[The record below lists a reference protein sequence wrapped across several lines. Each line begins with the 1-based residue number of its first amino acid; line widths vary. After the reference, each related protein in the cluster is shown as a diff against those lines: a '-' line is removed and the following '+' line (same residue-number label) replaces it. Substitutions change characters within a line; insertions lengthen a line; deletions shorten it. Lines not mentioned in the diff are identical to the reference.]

1 MKVVKDVLSSSMMDE
16 TDEDL
21 MVIISMKDD
30 PEACNLAFSEFHRRF
45 KRFLF
50 GMAFKVTSNLPNSN
64 ELRDA
69 VFQNTLI
76 NVYKYSGSFS
86 VDGESDPEKI
96 KRRIHGWMVKIEK
109 RELIAL
115 LEDRQP
121 VIDPEELN
129 KNYENDC
136 EKSDDTNDQ
145 PTYNEEMVEE
155 ALKLLSERDQ
165 HIFMTYWLYYEQG
178 ERSQAKN
185 LPDEVL
191 EDLASK
197 YETTL
202 INIRK
207 IIERSKKK
215 VFAFL
220 KENYKT
226 DWR

>member
-1 MKVVKDVLSSSMMDE
+1 MKVVKDVHSSSMMNE

-50 GMAFKVTSNLPNSN
+50 GMAFKVTLKLPNSN
-64 ELRDA
+64 ELREA

-86 VDGESDPEKI
+86 AGGESDPEKI
-96 KRRIHGWMVKIEK
+96 KRRIHGWLVKIEK

-115 LEDRQP
+115 LEDKQP

-129 KNYENDC
+129 TKYENEC
-136 EKSDDTNDQ
+136 EKSDETNDQ
-145 PTYNEEMVEE
+145 PTYSEEIIEE

-165 HIFMTYWLYYEQG
+165 HIFMTYWLYYEHG
-178 ERSQAKN
+178 VRSQAKN
-185 LPDEVL
+185 LPDDVL

-202 INIRK
+202 ANIRK

-220 KENYKT
+220 KENFKT
-226 DWR
+226 DRR

>member
-1 MKVVKDVLSSSMMDE
+1 MNVVKDVHSSSMMNE

-30 PEACNLAFSEFHRRF
+30 PEACNLAFLEFHRRF

-50 GMAFKVTSNLPNSN
+50 GLAYNVTSKLPNSN

-86 VDGESDPEKI
+86 VNGETDPVKI
-96 KRRIHGWMVKIEK
+96 KRRIHGWLARIEK

-115 LEDRQP
+115 FEDKQP
-121 VIDPEELN
+121 VIDPDELN
-129 KNYENDC
+129 NNYENDH
-136 EKSDDTNDQ
+136 ESSDYTNDQ
-145 PTYNEEMVEE
+145 PTYVEQMVGE

-165 HIFMTYWLYYEQG
+165 HIFMTYWLYYEHGVQ
-178 ERSQAKN
+178 SQAKN
-185 LPDEVL
+185 LPDDVL
-191 EDLASK
+191 ADLAAK

-202 INIRK
+202 ANIRK

-215 VFAFL
+215 VFPFL
-220 KENYKT
+220 KENFKT
-226 DWR
+226 DRR

>member
-1 MKVVKDVLSSSMMDE
+1 MKVVKDVHSSSMMNE

-50 GMAFKVTSNLPNSN
+50 GMAYNVTSMLPNSN

-76 NVYKYSGSFS
+76 AVYKYSGSFS
-86 VDGESDPEKI
+86 TDGESEPEKI
-96 KRRIHGWMVKIEK
+96 KRRIHGWLVRIEK
-109 RELIAL
+109 HELMAL
-115 LEDRQP
+115 LEDKQP

-129 KNYENDC
+129 NIYENDC
-136 EKSDDTNDQ
+136 ENFNEINEQ
-145 PTYNEEMVEE
+145 PTYSEEIVEE

-165 HIFMTYWLYYEQG
+165 HVFMTYWLYYEKG

-185 LPDEVL
+185 LPDDVL

-202 INIRK
+202 PNIRK

>member
-1 MKVVKDVLSSSMMDE
+1 MEVFKDVHSSSMMNE

-50 GMAFKVTSNLPNSN
+50 GMAYNITFMLPNSN

-86 VDGESDPEKI
+86 VNGETDPEKI
-96 KRRIHGWMVKIEK
+96 KRRIHGWLVKIEK
-109 RELIAL
+109 RELMAL
-115 LEDRQP
+115 LEDNQP
-121 VIDPEELN
+121 VINPEELN
-129 KNYENDC
+129 NSYEC
-136 EKSDDTNDQ
+136 ENSDDTNDQ
-145 PTYNEEMVEE
+145 PTYSEEIVDK

-165 HIFMTYWLYYEQG
+165 HIFMTYWLYYEHG
-178 ERSQAKN
+178 VRSQAKN
-185 LPDEVL
+185 LPDYVL
-191 EDLASK
+191 EGLASK

-202 INIRK
+202 ANIRK

-220 KENYKT
+220 KENFKT
-226 DWR
+226 DRR

>member
-1 MKVVKDVLSSSMMDE
+1 MKVVKDVHSLSMINE

-30 PEACNLAFSEFHRRF
+30 PEAANLAFSEFHRRF

-50 GMAFKVTSNLPNSN
+50 GMAYNITLMLPNSN
-64 ELRDA
+64 EMRDA

-86 VDGESDPEKI
+86 VDGEADPEKI
-96 KRRIHGWMVKIEK
+96 KRRIHGWLVKIEK
-109 RELIAL
+109 RELLAL
-115 LEDRQP
+115 LEDKQP
-121 VIDPEELN
+121 IIDPEELN
-129 KNYENDC
+129 NIYEINN
-136 EKSDDTNDQ
+136 ENSDDANDQ
-145 PTYNEEMVEE
+145 PTYSEEMVEE
-155 ALKLLSERDQ
+155 ALKLLSKRDQ
-165 HIFMTYWLYYEQG
+165 HIFMTYWLYYEHG
-178 ERSQAKN
+178 VGSQAKN
-185 LPDEVL
+185 LSDDVL

-202 INIRK
+202 ANIRK

-215 VFAFL
+215 VFPFL
-220 KENYKT
+220 KENFKS

>member
-1 MKVVKDVLSSSMMDE
+1 MEVFKDVNSSSMMNE

-30 PEACNLAFSEFHRRF
+30 PEACNLAFSEFHRRY

-50 GMAFKVTSNLPNSN
+50 GMAYNITLMLPNSN

-86 VDGESDPEKI
+86 VNGETDPEKI
-96 KRRIHGWMVKIEK
+96 KRRIHGWLVKIEK
-109 RELIAL
+109 RELMAL
-115 LEDRQP
+115 LEDKQP

-129 KNYENDC
+129 NGYESEN
-136 EKSDDTNDQ
+136 SDDRNDQ
-145 PTYNEEMVEE
+145 PTYGEKMVDE

-165 HIFMTYWLYYEQG
+165 HIFMTYWLYYEHG
-178 ERSQAKN
+178 VRSQAIN
-185 LPDEVL
+185 LPDDVL

-202 INIRK
+202 ANIRK

-220 KENYKT
+220 KENFKT
-226 DWR
+226 DRR